1 MAGFFIYFVIG
12 RIAKSDG
19 ALFSICSQSLQIQT
33 FMIKKIFL
41 YTAAAILFIVAFL
54 AYKIFGPSV
63 KATGNKYL
71 FIKTGSGM
79 SDLKK
84 ELVDKKFISTTI
96 WFNQVSKLLKYKN
109 VKPGRYKIPD
119 GTSVFKLVRMLRSG
133 SQTPVNLVITKLR
146 TKEDLARRA
155 GNIFESDS
163 LQLIQFLN
171 NNDSLKQFGV
181 DTTTVM
187 ALALPLTYSINWNS
201 TAKKILQN
209 LHTAWKEFWTA
220 ERKQK
225 ATDKGLTPLQVSIL
239 ASIIDE
245 ETNKATDR
253 PNIASVYLNRI
264 KKGMPLQAD
273 PTVKFGM
280 RDFGLKRIL
289 NVHLQTASPYNT
301 YINTGL
307 PPGPICTPQTET
319 LDAVLNAPETEYLY
333 FVANSK
339 FDGTHIFTTNY
350 TDHLKYAK
358 IYQTALTIYLDSL
371 KMK

>member
-1 MAGFFIYFVIG
+1 
-12 RIAKSDG
+12 
-19 ALFSICSQSLQIQT
+19 
-33 FMIKKIFL
+33 MIKKIFL
-41 YTAAAILFIVAFL
+41 YTIISILFITAFL
-54 AYKIFGPSV
+54 TYKVFGPSV
-63 KATGNKYL
+63 KATGTPYL

-79 SDLKK
+79 SDVKK
-84 ELVDKKFISTTI
+84 ELINKNFISSTT
-96 WFNQVSKLLKYKN
+96 WFNQVSNLLKYKN

-119 GTSVFKLVRMLRSG
+119 GMSVYKLVRMLRNG
-133 SQTPVNLVITKLR
+133 FQTPVNLVITKLR
-146 TKEDLARRA
+146 TKEDFAKRA

-171 NNDSLKQFGV
+171 SNDSLKQFDV

-187 ALALPLTYSINWNS
+187 SLALPLTYTINWNS
-201 TAKKILQN
+201 APKKILQA

-225 ATDKGLTPLQVSIL
+225 AKDKGLTPIQISIL
-239 ASIIDE
+239 ASIVDE
-245 ETNKATDR
+245 ETNKVIDR
-253 PNIASVYLNRI
+253 PNVASVYLNRI

-273 PTVKFGM
+273 PTIKFAM
-280 RDFGLKRIL
+280 RDFGLKRVL
-289 NVHLQTASPYNT
+289 NVHLQTPSPYNT

-307 PPGPICTPQTET
+307 PPGPICTPQIET

-333 FVANSK
+333 FVANRK

-358 IYQTALTIYLDSL
+358 EYQTALTIYLDSL
-371 KMK
+371 KKN

>member
-1 MAGFFIYFVIG
+1 
-12 RIAKSDG
+12 
-19 ALFSICSQSLQIQT
+19 
-33 FMIKKIFL
+33 MIKKIFL
-41 YTAAAILFIVAFL
+41 YTIISILFITAFL
-54 AYKIFGPSV
+54 TYKVFGPSV
-63 KATGNKYL
+63 KAKGTPYL

-79 SDLKK
+79 SDVKK
-84 ELVDKKFISTTI
+84 ELINKNFISSTI
-96 WFNQVSKLLKYKN
+96 WFNQVSNLLKYKN

-119 GTSVFKLVRMLRSG
+119 GMSVYKLVRMLRNG
-133 SQTPVNLVITKLR
+133 FQTPVNLVITKLR
-146 TKEDLARRA
+146 TKEDFAKRA

-171 NNDSLKQFGV
+171 SNDSLKQFDV

-187 ALALPLTYSINWNS
+187 SLALPLTYTINWNS
-201 TAKKILQN
+201 TPKKILQA

-225 ATDKGLTPLQVSIL
+225 AKDKGLTPIQISIL
-239 ASIIDE
+239 ASIVDE
-245 ETNKATDR
+245 ETNKVIDR
-253 PNIASVYLNRI
+253 PNVASVYLNRI

-273 PTVKFGM
+273 PTIKFAM
-280 RDFGLKRIL
+280 RDFGLKRVL
-289 NVHLQTASPYNT
+289 NVHLQTPSPYNT

-307 PPGPICTPQTET
+307 PPGPICTPQIET

-333 FVANSK
+333 FVANRK

-358 IYQTALTIYLDSL
+358 EYQTALTIYLDSL
-371 KMK
+371 KKN

>member
-1 MAGFFIYFVIG
+1 
-12 RIAKSDG
+12 
-19 ALFSICSQSLQIQT
+19 
-33 FMIKKIFL
+33 MIKKIFL
-41 YTAAAILFIVAFL
+41 YTIISALFITAFL
-54 AYKIFGPSV
+54 AYKVFGPSV
-63 KATGNKYL
+63 KVTATQYL

-79 SDLKK
+79 SDVKK
-84 ELVDKKFISTTI
+84 ELIDKKFISSVT
-96 WFNQVSKLLKYKN
+96 WFNQVSNLLKYKN

-119 GTSVFKLVRMLRSG
+119 GMSVYKLVRMLRG
-133 SQTPVNLVITKLR
+133 GFQAPVNLVITKLR
-146 TKEDLARRA
+146 TKEDFAKRA

-171 NNDSLKQFGV
+171 SNDSLKQFDV

-187 ALALPLTYSINWNS
+187 SIALPLTYSVNWNS
-201 TAKKILQN
+201 TPKKILQN
-209 LHTAWKEFWTA
+209 LFTAWKEFWTA

-225 ATDKGLTPLQVSIL
+225 AKDKGLTPIQISIL
-239 ASIIDE
+239 ASIVDE
-245 ETNKATDR
+245 ETNKAIDR
-253 PNIASVYLNRI
+253 PNVASVYLNRI

-273 PTVKFGM
+273 PTIKFAM

-289 NVHLQTASPYNT
+289 NVHLQTPSPYNT
-301 YINTGL
+301 YIHTGL

-319 LDAVLNAPETEYLY
+319 LDAVLNTPETEYLY

-358 IYQTALTIYLDSL
+358 EYQTALTIYLDSL
-371 KMK
+371 KKN

>member
-1 MAGFFIYFVIG
+1 
-12 RIAKSDG
+12 
-19 ALFSICSQSLQIQT
+19 
-33 FMIKKIFL
+33 MIKKIFL
-41 YTAAAILFIVAFL
+41 YAIISILFITSFL
-54 AYKIFGPSV
+54 AYKVFGPSV
-63 KATGNKYL
+63 KATGTQYL

-79 SDLKK
+79 NDIKK
-84 ELVDKKFISTTI
+84 ELIDKNFISSTI

-109 VKPGRYKIPD
+109 IKPGRYKIPD
-119 GTSVFKLVRMLRSG
+119 GMSVFKLVRMLRG
-133 SQTPVNLVITKLR
+133 GFQAPVNLVITKLR
-146 TKEDLARRA
+146 TKEDFAKRA

-171 NNDSLKQFGV
+171 SNDSLKQFDV

-187 ALALPLTYSINWNS
+187 SLALPLTYSANWNS
-201 TAKKILQN
+201 SPKKILQA
-209 LHTAWKEFWTA
+209 LHIAWKEFWTA

-225 ATDKGLTPLQVSIL
+225 AKDKGLTPIQISIL
-239 ASIIDE
+239 ASIVDE
-245 ETNKATDR
+245 ETNKAIDR
-253 PNIASVYLNRI
+253 PNVASVYLNRI

-273 PTVKFGM
+273 PTIKFAM
-280 RDFGLKRIL
+280 RNFGLKRIL
-289 NVHLQTASPYNT
+289 NVHLQTPSPYNT

-333 FVANSK
+333 FVASHK

-358 IYQTALTIYLDSL
+358 EYQTALTIYLDSL
-371 KMK
+371 KKN